1 MRNRSGFT
9 VVEMLIVVT
18 VGVILTSIAMNSM
31 SKYQGRTAVRQAR
44 NVFLSMHA
52 RARAQAVEFG
62 QNTMLN
68 VDPDGDSVWISRN
81 DSSLSVVRMMSELGV
96 DIESED
102 VGTVCMTSRGFA
114 DTRCNSFGEST
125 LIVHFTQGARTTT
138 VSVLPLGQA
147 LY

>member
-18 VGVILTSIAMNSM
+18 VGVILMSIAMNAM
-31 SKYQGRTAVRQAR
+31 STYQNGTAVRQAR

-52 RARAQAVEFG
+52 RARAQAIEYG

-81 DSSLSVVRMMSELGV
+81 DSSLSVVRIMSEFGV
-96 DIESED
+96 DIEGED

-114 DTRCNSFGEST
+114 DSRCNSFGENT
-125 LIVHFTQGARTTT
+125 LVVQFTQGERTLT